1 MVRSA
6 AATAGADVLLLCC
19 LCGSYSV
26 APSTCD
32 SIAELRRQIQVVG
45 ADHVI
50 FLDEVP
56 FKLNEAEDHTLVV
69 PGQQPI
75 IEVAENTTYA
85 PRYDMIA
92 ACTHTQTFPPIIFTP
107 ADRAPLG
114 VSGITQ
120 KMFVKYIQDVLA
132 QACGALD
139 RYPLY
144 LVLDRASIHNEAKIL
159 EAFHD
164 NGCQELMAVWKMP
177 SRAAK
182 RMSPLDNALFHHWKQ
197 AVRKRGMVTEQ
208 NVVTWMADEWNN
220 LLSRLLR
227 SQYRHCGLV
236 RWHDVYFDCP
246 QPAAHKHG
254 S

>member
-6 AATAGADVLLLCC
+6 AVTAGADVLLLCC

-56 FKLNEAEDHTLVV
+56 FKLSEAEDHTLVV

-107 ADRAPLG
+107 ADRAALG

-144 LVLDRASIHNEAKIL
+144 QGPRPCQHPQRGEDPRSLPRQRLPRTHGGLEDAVQGSKAHVSSRQHSVSSL
-159 EAFHD
+159 EA
-164 NGCQELMAVWKMP
+164 GGQKE
-177 SRAAK
+177 
-182 RMSPLDNALFHHWKQ
+182 
-197 AVRKRGMVTEQ
+197 G
-208 NVVTWMADEWNN
+208 
-220 LLSRLLR
+220 
-227 SQYRHCGLV
+227 
-236 RWHDVYFDCP
+236 
-246 QPAAHKHG
+246 HG
-254 S
+254 H